1 MDALKVAIGGVLSQ
15 GGRPVAYF
23 SEKLTES
30 KSRYTTYDLEFYSV
44 VQAVKHWRHYLF
56 HKEFV
61 LFTGHDSLRHIR
73 TQDKVS
79 HKHGR
84 WLAFL
89 KKFTFVVK
97 HKTGVSNRAAD
108 ALSRRSNLLVSMQ
121 VDVLGMNVIHEKLSL
136 DPYIS
141 IVLQGLYLPLP
152 AWDQKLCQESAFQ
165 VVYFAQPCRHL
176 DLMPL
181 PVSGYVPK
189 KVQDFVKALREVHK
203 AIRGNL
209 DHFLVGEYNKL
220 SAKKIRSLEIVE
232 KINFNAYRLKL
243 PSHIRCS
250 DVFNVKHFLP
260 YHGDSSNDDLVGSEG
275 EESEN
280 LFFESGGSSSDEE
293 SDQPRRDQRD
303 DNRRWESGMRVNIL
317 EFNGNTFNPERFI
330 DWLVA
335 VEEVFEFK
343 EVPEN
348 KRDSLIA
355 TKLRGRAS
363 AWWKQLKMTR
373 ERVGKPR
380 IMDSINMFDPMT
392 LSNAYQRALAIA
404 NQNRRVKSSSSHVIT
419 EGSFGSGNVTYRF
432 VPNQTKVGGGNT
444 GLVSKGFGSYGLKC
458 FNCGEPDTY
467 FDGVNITLMPNN
479 PKELVN
485 KPTGTLL
492 TLSQFQ
498 DELETGGDVFVLIGK
513 EVAKDSKVPEAMISL
528 LKEFF
533 DVFPNELHYRMSP
546 REHEELRWQ
555 VEELVSKGHI
565 RESMSP
571 CAVPTLLTTK
581 KDGSWRIG
589 ATIFTKLD
597 LKSGYYQIRLR
608 PSDEWKTAFKMREG
622 LYEWYVVSGEGIHVD
637 ESKVSVV
644 REWLTPT
651 TISKVQTSYGCLKGC
666 NWGVL
671 SQGGR
676 HVAYFSEKLTK
687 PKSSYST
694 YDPEF
699 YAVVQAVK
707 HWCHYLFHK
716 DFVLFTDHDSLRH
729 IRTQDKVSHKH
740 GCWLTFIEK
749 FTFVVKHKSGVS
761 YRAADAFSRRSNLLV
776 SMQVDVP
783 RLDVIHEVSPLLQ
796 MKAQAIQQEPDA
808 TSFGDFSNREWQ
820 IGVIFESTPL
830 FLITYQQTRCGGSLE
845 TSVGTNT
852 QSGNVPASRGS
863 HILQNKEDIYC
874 LEDYTAQ
881 ESSISQIQISGIIP
895 EFSYIAP
902 LFVHQLSRTW
912 KAKTRRRLK
921 ILSNQSMR
929 LMITNNS
936 RKEGR
941 STAFNWLAKDVVAV
955 KHNNS

>member
-1 MDALKVAIGGVLSQ
+1 MVDTQLNFSSAYHPQTDGQTKV
-15 GGRPVAYF
+15 
-23 SEKLTES
+23 LT
-30 KSRYTTYDLEFYSV
+30 DHL
-44 VQAVKHWRHYLF
+44 
-56 HKEFV
+56 
-61 LFTGHDSLRHIR
+61 
-73 TQDKVS
+73 
-79 HKHGR
+79 
-84 WLAFL
+84 
-89 KKFTFVVK
+89 
-97 HKTGVSNRAAD
+97 
-108 ALSRRSNLLVSMQ
+108 
-121 VDVLGMNVIHEKLSL
+121 
-136 DPYIS
+136 
-141 IVLQGLYLPLP
+141 
-152 AWDQKLCQESAFQ
+152 

-432 VPNQTKVGGGNT
+432 VPNQTKSECKKARKRHLFADEEWEDEGVADDE
-444 GLVSKGFGSYGLKC
+444 YE
-458 FNCGEPDTY
+458 EPPV
-467 FDGVNITLMPNN
+467 FDDDQYEEEI
-479 PKELVN
+479 
-485 KPTGTLL
+485 
-492 TLSQFQ
+492 

-651 TISKVQTSYGCLKGC
+651 TISKVQNEGGGVSFLGC

-783 RLDVIHEVSPLLQ
+783 RLDVI
-796 MKAQAIQQEPDA
+796 
-808 TSFGDFSNREWQ
+808 RE
-820 IGVIFESTPL
+820 
-830 FLITYQQTRCGGSLE
+830 
-845 TSVGTNT
+845 
-852 QSGNVPASRGS
+852 
-863 HILQNKEDIYC
+863 
-874 LEDYTAQ
+874 
-881 ESSISQIQISGIIP
+881 
-895 EFSYIAP
+895 
-902 LFVHQLSRTW
+902 
-912 KAKTRRRLK
+912 
-921 ILSNQSMR
+921 
-929 LMITNNS
+929 
-936 RKEGR
+936 
-941 STAFNWLAKDVVAV
+941 
-955 KHNNS
+955 